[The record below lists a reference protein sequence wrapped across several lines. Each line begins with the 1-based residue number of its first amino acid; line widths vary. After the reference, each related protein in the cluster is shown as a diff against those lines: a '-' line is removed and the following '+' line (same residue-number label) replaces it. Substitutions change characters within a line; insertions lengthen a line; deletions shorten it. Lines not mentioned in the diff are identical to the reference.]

1 MHKFNQKINMSDILL
16 PIIAL
21 LSGFALLIWS
31 ADKFTENGAKIANI
45 FNVSPLIIGLLIFG
59 FGTSAPE
66 MLVSGLAAM
75 NGNTGL
81 SIGNAI
87 GSNIFNIA
95 LVLGISAIIAPIKVD
110 KGILKKEWVFLMIA
124 TLFAG
129 FVLWDGYLG
138 KLDALILLTLLVL
151 FLAYTLQESKKSRRE
166 FSELKQT
173 VDKNQI
179 LKTWAMLLVGL
190 VVLVSSAKLVVW
202 GGVEMAQF
210 FGISDLIIGLSVVA
224 LGTSLP
230 ELAVSIASVLK
241 KQYAMVVG
249 NVIGSNL
256 FNTIAVLAIPG
267 LIHPANIPPEVL
279 NRDYPIMLLLTI
291 LLFIVS
297 YKFKNKNVINRF
309 EGGLLVAVFS
319 LYMWQLF

>member
-1 MHKFNQKINMSDILL
+1 MPDILL

-31 ADKFTENGAKIANI
+31 ADEFTENGAKIANI
-45 FNVSPLIIGLLIFG
+45 FKVSPLVIGLLIFG

-75 NGNTGL
+75 DGNTGL

-95 LVLGISAIIAPIKVD
+95 LVLGVSAIIVPIEVHKD
-110 KGILKKEWVFLMIA
+110 ILKKEWVFLMFA
-124 TLFAG
+124 TVVAG
-129 FVLWDGYLG
+129 ALLWDRQLNEIDGMI
-138 KLDALILLTLLVL
+138 LITLLIL
-151 FLAYTLQESKKSRRE
+151 FLAYTLKVSTDESHHEFDDLEQTIDKSQ
-166 FSELKQT
+166 SA
-173 VDKNQI
+173 
-179 LKTWAMLLVGL
+179 KTWFMLFIGL
-190 VVLVSSAKLVVW
+190 VVLISSAKLVVW
-202 GGVEMAQF
+202 GGVEVAQA
-210 FGISDLIIGLSVVA
+210 FGVSDLVIGLTVVA

-241 KQYAMVVG
+241 KRYEMVVG

-267 LIHPANIPPEVL
+267 LIHPSAVPEEVMT
-279 NRDYPIMLLLTI
+279 RDYPVMLLLTV

-297 YKFKNKNVINRF
+297 YKFGKKHIINRF
-309 EGGLLVAVFS
+309 EGFLLISIFS

>member
-1 MHKFNQKINMSDILL
+1 MPDILL

-21 LSGFALLIWS
+21 LSGFVLLIWS
-31 ADKFTENGAKIANI
+31 ADEFTENGAKIANI
-45 FNVSPLIIGLLIFG
+45 FKVSPLIIGLLIFG

-81 SIGNAI
+81 SIGNAV

-95 LVLGISAIIAPIKVD
+95 LVLGVSAIISPIEVQ
-110 KGILKKEWVFLMIA
+110 GNILRKEWVFLMVA
-124 TLFAG
+124 TLVAG
-129 FVLWDGYLG
+129 LLLWDLR
-138 KLDALILLTLLVL
+138 LDVFDGFILLALL
-151 FLAYTLQESKKSRRE
+151 FLFLGYTFKESKNSKNHEFDEFEQKIDKSE
-166 FSELKQT
+166 T
-173 VDKNQI
+173 V
-179 LKTWAMLLVGL
+179 KTWVMLVIGL
-190 VVLVSSAKLVVW
+190 IVLISSAKLVVW
-202 GGVEMAQF
+202 GGIAIAQA
-210 FGISDLIIGLSVVA
+210 FGVSDLIIGLTVVA

-241 KQYAMVVG
+241 KQYEMVVG

-267 LIHPANIPPEVL
+267 FIHPSDVAPEVMT
-279 NRDYPIMLLLTI
+279 RDYPVMLLLTI
-291 LLFIVS
+291 LLFVVS
-297 YKFKNKNVINRF
+297 YKFGKKHIINRF
-309 EGGLLVAVFS
+309 EGVLLVSVFS

>member
-1 MHKFNQKINMSDILL
+1 MSDILL

-21 LSGFALLIWS
+21 LSGFVLLIWS
-31 ADKFTENGAKIANI
+31 ADEFTENGAKIANI
-45 FNVSPLIIGLLIFG
+45 FKVSPLIIGLLIFG

-81 SIGNAI
+81 SIGNAV

-95 LVLGISAIIAPIKVD
+95 LVLGVSAIIAPIEVQ
-110 KGILKKEWVFLMIA
+110 GNILRKEWIFLMVA
-124 TLFAG
+124 TLVAG
-129 FVLWDGYLG
+129 LLLLDLRLDVFDGF
-138 KLDALILLTLLVL
+138 ILLALL
-151 FLAYTLQESKKSRRE
+151 FLFLGYTFRESKKSQNHE
-166 FSELKQT
+166 FDEFAKKIDKSET
-173 VDKNQI
+173 V
-179 LKTWAMLLVGL
+179 KTWVMLVIGL
-190 VVLVSSAKLVVW
+190 IVLISSAKLVVW
-202 GGVEMAQF
+202 GGVAIAQA
-210 FGISDLIIGLSVVA
+210 FGVSDLIIGLTVVA

-241 KQYAMVVG
+241 KQYEMVVG

-267 LIHPANIPPEVL
+267 FIHPSDVAPEVMT
-279 NRDYPIMLLLTI
+279 RDYPVMLLLTV
-291 LLFIVS
+291 LLFAVS
-297 YKFKNKNVINRF
+297 YKFGKKHIINRF
-309 EGGLLVAVFS
+309 EGVFLVSIFS

>member
-1 MHKFNQKINMSDILL
+1 MPDILL
-16 PIIAL
+16 PILAL
-21 LSGFALLIWS
+21 LSGFVLLIWS
-31 ADKFTENGAKIANI
+31 ADEFTENGAKIANI
-45 FNVSPLIIGLLIFG
+45 FKVSPLIIGLLIFG

-75 NGNTGL
+75 DGNTGL

-95 LVLGISAIIAPIKVD
+95 LVLGISAIIAPIKVHED
-110 KGILKKEWVFLMIA
+110 ILKKEWVFLMVA
-124 TLFAG
+124 TLCAG
-129 FVLWDGYLG
+129 LLLWDGR
-138 KLDALILLTLLVL
+138 LDVTDGLILLTLLIL
-151 FLAYTLQESKKSRRE
+151 FLAYTLKEAKKNTHHE
-166 FSELKQT
+166 FDNLEQPIDKSQT
-173 VDKNQI
+173 K
-179 LKTWAMLLVGL
+179 KTWIMLIVGL
-190 VVLVSSAKLVVW
+190 IVLVSSAKLVVW
-202 GGVEMAQF
+202 GGVEVAKAY
-210 FGISDLIIGLSVVA
+210 GISDLIIGLTVVA

-241 KQYAMVVG
+241 KQYEMVVG

-267 LIHPANIPPEVL
+267 LIHPSDVPVEVL
-279 NRDYPIMLLLTI
+279 NRDYPIMLLLTV

-297 YKFKNKNVINRF
+297 YKFGKKHVINRF
-309 EGGLLVAVFS
+309 EGVVLVSVFS

>member
-1 MHKFNQKINMSDILL
+1 MPDILL

-31 ADKFTENGAKIANI
+31 ADEFTDNGAKIANI

-75 NGNTGL
+75 DGNTGL
-81 SIGNAI
+81 AIGNAV

-95 LVLGISAIIAPIKVD
+95 LVLGISAIIVPIEVHKD
-110 KGILKKEWVFLMIA
+110 ILKKEWVFLMIA
-124 TLFAG
+124 TLCAG
-129 FVLWDGYLG
+129 LLLMDQQLDRTDG
-138 KLDALILLTLLVL
+138 LILLVLLIL
-151 FLAYTLQESKKSRRE
+151 FLTYTFKESKNSSHHEFGDLAQTIDKS
-166 FSELKQT
+166 QT
-173 VDKNQI
+173 TKAWV
-179 LKTWAMLLVGL
+179 MLLVGL
-190 VVLVSSAKLVVW
+190 IMLISSAKLVVW
-202 GGVEMAQF
+202 GGVEVAKA
-210 FGISDLIIGLSVVA
+210 FGVSDLVIGLTVVA

-241 KQYAMVVG
+241 KQYEMVVG

-267 LIHPANIPPEVL
+267 LIHPSDVPLEVMQ
-279 NRDYPIMLLLTI
+279 RDYPIMLLLTV

-297 YKFKNKNVINRF
+297 YKFGKKHIINRF
-309 EGGLLVAVFS
+309 EGGVLVTVFG

>member
-1 MHKFNQKINMSDILL
+1 MSDILL

-21 LSGFALLIWS
+21 LSGFVLLIWS
-31 ADKFTENGAKIANI
+31 ADEFTENGAKIANI
-45 FNVSPLIIGLLIFG
+45 FKVSPLIIGLLIFG

-81 SIGNAI
+81 SIGNAV

-95 LVLGISAIIAPIKVD
+95 LVLGVSAIISPIEVQ
-110 KGILKKEWVFLMIA
+110 GNILRKEWIFLMVA
-124 TLFAG
+124 TLVAG
-129 FVLWDGYLG
+129 LLLLDLRLDVFDGF
-138 KLDALILLTLLVL
+138 ILLALL
-151 FLAYTLQESKKSRRE
+151 FLFLGYTFRESKKSQNHE
-166 FSELKQT
+166 FDEFAKKIDKSET
-173 VDKNQI
+173 V
-179 LKTWAMLLVGL
+179 KTWVMLVIGL
-190 VVLVSSAKLVVW
+190 IVLISSAKLVVW
-202 GGVEMAQF
+202 GGVAIAQA
-210 FGISDLIIGLSVVA
+210 FGVSDLIIGLTVVA

-241 KQYAMVVG
+241 KQYEMVVG

-267 LIHPANIPPEVL
+267 FIHPSDVAPEVMT
-279 NRDYPIMLLLTI
+279 RDYPVMLLLTV
-291 LLFIVS
+291 LLFAVS
-297 YKFKNKNVINRF
+297 YKFGKKHIINRF
-309 EGGLLVAVFS
+309 EGVFLVSIFS

>member
-1 MHKFNQKINMSDILL
+1 MSDILL

-21 LSGFALLIWS
+21 LSGFVLLIWS
-31 ADKFTENGAKIANI
+31 ADEFTENGAKIANI
-45 FNVSPLIIGLLIFG
+45 FKVSPLIIGLLIFG

-81 SIGNAI
+81 SIGNAV

-95 LVLGISAIIAPIKVD
+95 LVLGVSAIISPIEVQ
-110 KGILKKEWVFLMIA
+110 GNILRKEWVFLMVA
-124 TLFAG
+124 TLVAG
-129 FVLWDGYLG
+129 LLLLDLRLDIFDGF
-138 KLDALILLTLLVL
+138 ILLALL
-151 FLAYTLQESKKSRRE
+151 FLFLGYTFRESKKSQNHE
-166 FSELKQT
+166 FDEFAKKIDKSET
-173 VDKNQI
+173 V
-179 LKTWAMLLVGL
+179 KTWVMLVIGL
-190 VVLVSSAKLVVW
+190 IVLISSAKLVVW
-202 GGVEMAQF
+202 GGVAIAQA
-210 FGISDLIIGLSVVA
+210 FGVSDLIIGLTVVA

-241 KQYAMVVG
+241 KQYEMVVG

-267 LIHPANIPPEVL
+267 FIHPSDVAPEVMT
-279 NRDYPIMLLLTI
+279 RDYPVMLLLTV
-291 LLFIVS
+291 LLFAVS
-297 YKFKNKNVINRF
+297 YKFGKKHIINRF
-309 EGGLLVAVFS
+309 EGVLLVSIFS

>member
-1 MHKFNQKINMSDILL
+1 MSDILL

-21 LSGFALLIWS
+21 LSGFVLLIWS
-31 ADKFTENGAKIANI
+31 ADEFTENGAKIANI
-45 FNVSPLIIGLLIFG
+45 FKVSPLIIGLLIFG

-81 SIGNAI
+81 SIGNAV

-95 LVLGISAIIAPIKVD
+95 LVLGVSAIISPIEVQ
-110 KGILKKEWVFLMIA
+110 GNILRKEWIFLMVA
-124 TLFAG
+124 TLVAG
-129 FVLWDGYLG
+129 LLLLDLRLDVFDGF
-138 KLDALILLTLLVL
+138 ILLALL
-151 FLAYTLQESKKSRRE
+151 FLFLGYTFRESKKSQNHE
-166 FSELKQT
+166 FDEFAKKIDKSET
-173 VDKNQI
+173 V
-179 LKTWAMLLVGL
+179 KTWVMLVIGL
-190 VVLVSSAKLVVW
+190 IVLISSAKLVVW
-202 GGVEMAQF
+202 GGVAIAQA
-210 FGISDLIIGLSVVA
+210 FGVSDLIIGLTVVA

-241 KQYAMVVG
+241 KQYEMVVG

-267 LIHPANIPPEVL
+267 FIHPSDVAPEVMT
-279 NRDYPIMLLLTI
+279 RDYPVMLLLTV
-291 LLFIVS
+291 LLFAVS
-297 YKFKNKNVINRF
+297 YKFGKKHIINRF
-309 EGGLLVAVFS
+309 EGVLLVSIFG

>member
-1 MHKFNQKINMSDILL
+1 MSDILL

-21 LSGFALLIWS
+21 LSGFVLLIWS
-31 ADKFTENGAKIANI
+31 ADEFTENGAKIANI
-45 FNVSPLIIGLLIFG
+45 FKVSPLIIGLLIFG

-81 SIGNAI
+81 SIGNAV

-95 LVLGISAIIAPIKVD
+95 LVLGVSAIISPIEVQ
-110 KGILKKEWVFLMIA
+110 GNILRKEWIFLMVA
-124 TLFAG
+124 TLVAG
-129 FVLWDGYLG
+129 LLLLDLRLDVFDGF
-138 KLDALILLTLLVL
+138 ILLALL
-151 FLAYTLQESKKSRRE
+151 FLFLGYTFRESKKSQNHE
-166 FSELKQT
+166 FDEFAKKIDKSET
-173 VDKNQI
+173 V
-179 LKTWAMLLVGL
+179 KTWVMLVIGL
-190 VVLVSSAKLVVW
+190 IVLISSAKLVVW
-202 GGVEMAQF
+202 GGIAIAQA
-210 FGISDLIIGLSVVA
+210 FGVSDLIIGLTVVA

-241 KQYAMVVG
+241 KQYEMVVG

-267 LIHPANIPPEVL
+267 FIHPSDVAPEVMT
-279 NRDYPIMLLLTI
+279 RDYPVMLLLTV
-291 LLFIVS
+291 LLFAVS
-297 YKFKNKNVINRF
+297 YKFGKKHIINRF
-309 EGGLLVAVFS
+309 EGVLLVSIFS